1 MLIRPAHINDL
12 PAIDEI
18 YNHAIS
24 IRASAELSPYSE
36 ESRYNWY
43 KIHEPEK
50 YPIFVGVINNQV
62 IGWLSFSPYRPGR
75 MALRYTSEISYYLHP
90 GFQRQGFGSQ
100 LIEFAL
106 HIAPEYDFRVLF
118 AIIMEHNTASI
129 HLLEKYKFEQ
139 WGFLP
144 KVADYD
150 GERRGQYY
158 YGIIIS

>member
-24 IRASAELSPYSE
+24 IRASADLTPYSE
-36 ESRYNWY
+36 LARYDWF
-43 KIHEPEK
+43 KLHEPGKFPVFVAEK
-50 YPIFVGVINNQV
+50 DRSV
-62 IGWLSFSPYRPGR
+62 IGWLSFSPYRQGR
-75 MALRYTSEISYYLHP
+75 MALRYTAEISYYLHP
-90 GFQRQGFGSQ
+90 GFQRQGLGSQ

-106 HIAPEYDFRVLF
+106 HNAPDYGFRVLF
-118 AIIMEHNTASI
+118 AIIMEHNVASI
-129 HLLEKYKFEQ
+129 RLLEKFKFEQ

-158 YGIIIS
+158 YGIIIG